1 MFATIFVTLICAIA
15 LYTFM
20 NRPKP
25 IDNREMEAHKKF
37 VQAFEEK
44 RKR

>member
-1 MFATIFVTLICAIA
+1 MFATIFITLIASIA
-15 LYTFM
+15 LYEFM

-25 IDNREMEAHKKF
+25 IDTKEMEAHKKF